1 MADYYPL
8 LARALDA
15 LPDRSPGLR
24 RAVYD
29 RARNALVSQLRSLE
43 PPLSEDDIDLE
54 RRALDTAIERLEVE
68 HGGIPAPANDAPSPK
83 EASPRDARP
92 EVGGPSP
99 AGAPSEERREVRPV
113 EAEPPPPPAPEPIS
127 PPVQEPAPSRPPD
140 APLPEPVPASRS
152 EQDPAPQQLPLAPS
166 PRFNL
171 KPEAANVPPRAAA
184 IPITAPKTQPESDL
198 ALLSGLGLGTLAGS
212 EGSGASD
219 DAAAGADVAQGRQRP
234 RIEVVA
240 PRGRSRILRNLAIG
254 IVLIAVIGAIAVA
267 AFLLR
272 DTPQALVRSGSD
284 ATQQAPDGSAET
296 KFGDRVGSEVVQPPP
311 ADRLKPRQEETPANP
326 PAAAAPARTSV
337 AVAQQAVLIEEST
350 APDSAQPI
358 TSQGRV
364 TWRIDTANG
373 DQGQPLQTMAVAVVN
388 YPDAGL
394 SMTMTIRKNLD
405 ATLPASHTVS
415 LAFSQS
421 GPEAASRI
429 VQDVGLLQA
438 KDDESSRG
446 SPVSGLPV
454 RVRDNLFLIGLSS
467 LPADVER
474 NIDLLTHRNWF
485 DVAVR
490 YTGGRRAVLTFEKG
504 QSGNQ
509 VIQQAIEAWK

>member
-68 HGGIPAPANDAPSPK
+68 HGGIPAPANDAPPK
-83 EASPRDARP
+83 VAETKPP
-92 EVGGPSP
+92 ES
-99 AGAPSEERREVRPV
+99 RPV
-113 EAEPPPPPAPEPIS
+113 ELPPKPPADAAPVRVEP
-127 PPVQEPAPSRPPD
+127 
-140 APLPEPVPASRS
+140 APLPEPSPAPAPKPAPLVTAPS
-152 EQDPAPQQLPLAPS
+152 EVSLPEPAPAVRDAEDPAPQPLPLAPS

-171 KPEAANVPPRAAA
+171 KTEAPESPPRAAA
-184 IPITAPKTQPESDL
+184 ISITAPKTQPDPDIAFLNEFGL
-198 ALLSGLGLGTLAGS
+198 APTGV
-212 EGSGASD
+212 
-219 DAAAGADVAQGRQRP
+219 AGADPQADEAATGNDAAQGKQRP
-234 RIEVVA
+234 RIAVVA

-272 DTPQALVRSGSD
+272 DNPQALVRGGTET
-284 ATQQAPDGSAET
+284 TQPAADGSAEA
-296 KFGDRVGSEVVQPPP
+296 KFGDRVGNETAQSPQP
-311 ADRLKPRQEETPANP
+311 DRLKPRQEETLATP
-326 PAAAAPARTSV
+326 PVAAAPARPSV

-350 APDSAQPI
+350 APDSSQP
-358 TSQGRV
+358 TSSPGRV

-373 DQGQPLQTMAVAVVN
+373 EQGQPLQTMAVAVVN

-405 ATLPASHTVS
+405 VTLPASHTVS
-415 LAFSQS
+415 LSFSQS
-421 GPEAASRI
+421 GAEAGARV

-438 KDDESSRG
+438 KDDESGRG

-467 LPADVER
+467 LPSDVER
-474 NIDLLTHRNWF
+474 NVDLLTHRNWF

-490 YTGGRRAVLTFEKG
+490 YTNGRRAVLTFEKG
-504 QSGNQ
+504 QSGGQ
-509 VIQQAIEAWK
+509 VLQQAIDAWK